1 MSIAIK
7 KDIDSFEE
15 LRNLTWCCEFVLDAI
30 EKAEKEDDF
39 MAHLEEIFFMNDSE
53 IPTMTELN
61 DYIRFDYDV
70 IYECLG
76 ISDEDEDEESEEE

>member
-1 MSIAIK
+1 MSIFVK
-7 KDIDSFEE
+7 KELDFDDIRKE
-15 LRNLTWCCEFVLDAI
+15 TWCCDDVLERI
-30 EKAEKEDDF
+30 ENEGLEDDF

-61 DYIRFDYDV
+61 DYIRFESDY

-76 ISDEDEDEESEEE
+76 ISEEEQEEDEEN